1 MGTEL
6 GFSVY
11 GTANDGVTQNR
22 ALRDLRRRKWQE
34 IGEKY
39 LLGSFIKFTEQI

>member
-1 MGTEL
+1 MGMEL

-22 ALRDLRRRKWQE
+22 VPRDLRRRKCQE
-34 IGEKY
+34 VGEKY
-39 LLGSFIKFTEQI
+39 LLGCFIKFTEQI